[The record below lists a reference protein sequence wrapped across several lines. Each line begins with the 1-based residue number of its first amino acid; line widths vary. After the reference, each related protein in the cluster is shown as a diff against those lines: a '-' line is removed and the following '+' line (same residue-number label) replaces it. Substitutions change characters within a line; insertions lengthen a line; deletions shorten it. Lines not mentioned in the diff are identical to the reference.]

1 MKHSMCV
8 FLSIAFLLLVAAN
21 CFLRLGQVEAQ
32 NEVPQT
38 SAKAMV
44 LMEKDTGRIL
54 AQKNADEQLSIAST
68 TKIVTAL
75 TVLKNCSDINK
86 VVTIDKRSVGIEGTS
101 IYLREG
107 EKLTIN
113 DLLHGLML
121 RSGNDAAVAL
131 SLAVGGNTENFC
143 KLMNQTAKQCGA
155 TGCNFTNPH
164 GLEQDG
170 HHCSAKDLANI
181 TRFAM
186 LNKTF
191 AQIVGAKQYR
201 IAATDD
207 TTGRMLKNKNK
218 LLFRL
223 DGADG
228 VKTGFTKKAGRC
240 LVSSCTRDGM
250 TLICVVLNCGPMWE
264 ESERL
269 LEYGFGNYSMKELL
283 QPYFVC
289 GAIEVQN
296 SDKQSVEVFSMRGY
310 SFPMTESEY
319 QRVDVSFDYPTTLQA
334 PVPKE
339 KIVGKVSIKL
349 DNNLLFEENIYTM
362 EEVKSKFV
370 QNGLKD
376 LIKNWFG

>member
-1 MKHSMCV
+1 MKRSLC
-8 FLSIAFLLLVAAN
+8 FLFLIAFIIIVGTSFSNTAYA
-21 CFLRLGQVEAQ
+21 EIQ
-32 NEVPQT
+32 NDIPST
-38 SAKAMV
+38 SARAMI
-44 LMEKDTGRIL
+44 LMEKTTGRVL

-75 TVLKNCSDINK
+75 TVLNNCDDIK
-86 VVTIDKRSVGIEGTS
+86 RVVTIDKKCVGIEGTS

-107 EKLTIN
+107 EKLTIE

-131 SLAVGGNTENFC
+131 AYAISGSIDGFC
-143 KLMNQTAKQCGA
+143 KMMNETAKQCGA
-155 TGCNFTNPH
+155 AGCNFTNPH
-164 GLEQDG
+164 GLEQVG
-170 HHCSAKDLANI
+170 HHCSAKDLSLI

-186 LNKTF
+186 QNKEF
-191 AQIVGAKQYR
+191 ARIVGTKQYR
-201 IAATDD
+201 IAASDD
-207 TTGRMLKNKNK
+207 TTGRVLQNKNK
-218 LLFRL
+218 LLTHL

-269 LEYGFGNYSMKELL
+269 LEYGFKSYSMKELL

-289 GAIEVQN
+289 GSIDVEN
-296 SDKQSVEVFSMRGY
+296 GDKQTVDVFSIKGFSY
-310 SFPMTESEY
+310 PMTNEEY
-319 QRVDVSFDYPTTLQA
+319 QKVSVSFDYPTTLQA
-334 PVPKE
+334 PVQKE

-349 DNNLLFEENIYTM
+349 NNDLLFEENIYTM

-370 QNGLKD
+370 RSGLKD
-376 LIKNWFG
+376 LIYNWFR

>member
-1 MKHSMCV
+1 MKRSLC
-8 FLSIAFLLLVAAN
+8 FLFLIAFIIIIGTSFSNTAYA
-21 CFLRLGQVEAQ
+21 EIQ
-32 NEVPQT
+32 NDIPST
-38 SAKAMV
+38 SAKGMI
-44 LMEKDTGRIL
+44 LIEKTTGRVL
-54 AQKNADEQLSIAST
+54 AEKNADEQLSIAST

-75 TVLKNCSDINK
+75 TVLNNCDDIK
-86 VVTIDKRSVGIEGTS
+86 RVVTIDKKCVGIEGTS

-107 EKLTIN
+107 EKLTIE

-121 RSGNDAAVAL
+121 RSGNDSAVAL
-131 SLAVGGNTENFC
+131 AYAVGGSIDGFC
-143 KLMNQTAKQCGA
+143 KMMNETAKNCGA

-164 GLEQDG
+164 GLEQEG
-170 HHCSAKDLANI
+170 HHCSAKDLASI

-186 LNKTF
+186 QNKEF
-191 AQIVGAKQYR
+191 ARIVGTKQYR
-201 IAATDD
+201 ISATDD
-207 TTGRMLKNKNK
+207 TTGRVLQNKNK
-218 LLFRL
+218 LLTHL

-269 LEYGFGNYSMKELL
+269 LEYGFKNYSMKELL

-289 GAIEVQN
+289 GTIDVQN
-296 SDKQSVEVFSMRGY
+296 SDKESVEVFSMKGFSY
-310 SFPMTESEY
+310 PMTNEEY
-319 QRVDVSFDYPTTLQA
+319 QKVSVSFDYPTTLQA
-334 PVPKE
+334 PVQKE

-349 DNNLLFEENIYTM
+349 NNDLLFEENIYTM

-370 QNGLKD
+370 RSGLKD
-376 LIKNWFG
+376 LIYNWFR

>member
-1 MKHSMCV
+1 MKRV
-8 FLSIAFLLLVAAN
+8 L
-21 CFLRLGQVEAQ
+21 CFLFLIVIAVIIETSFSNTAHAEIQ
-32 NEVPQT
+32 NNIPST
-38 SAKAMV
+38 SARAMV
-44 LMEKDTGRIL
+44 LMEKTTGRVL

-75 TVLKNCSDINK
+75 TVLNYCEDIK
-86 VVTIDKRSVGIEGTS
+86 RVVTIDKKSVGIEGTS

-107 EKLTIN
+107 EKLTIE

-121 RSGNDAAVAL
+121 RSGNDSAVAL
-131 SLAVGGNTENFC
+131 AYAVGGSIDGFC
-143 KLMNQTAKQCGA
+143 KMMNETAKNCGA

-164 GLEQDG
+164 GLEQEG
-170 HHCSAKDLANI
+170 HHCSAKDLASI

-186 LNKTF
+186 QNKEF
-191 AQIVGAKQYR
+191 ARIVGTKQYR
-201 IAATDD
+201 IAASDD
-207 TTGRMLKNKNK
+207 TTGRVLQNKNK
-218 LLFRL
+218 LLTHL

-269 LEYGFGNYSMKELL
+269 LEYGFKSYSMKELL

-289 GAIEVQN
+289 GSIDVEN
-296 SDKQSVEVFSMRGY
+296 GDKQTVDVFSIKGFSY
-310 SFPMTESEY
+310 PMTNEEY
-319 QRVDVSFDYPTTLQA
+319 QKVCVTFDYPTIMQA
-334 PVPKE
+334 PVQKE
-339 KIVGKVSIKL
+339 KIVGKVCIKL
-349 DNNLLFEENIYTM
+349 DNDLLFEENIYTM

-370 QNGLKD
+370 RSGLKD
-376 LIKNWFG
+376 LIYNWFG

>member
-1 MKHSMCV
+1 MKRSLC
-8 FLSIAFLLLVAAN
+8 FLFLIAFIIIVGTSFSNTAYA
-21 CFLRLGQVEAQ
+21 EIQ
-32 NEVPQT
+32 NDIPST
-38 SAKAMV
+38 SARAMI
-44 LMEKDTGRIL
+44 LIEKTTGRVL

-75 TVLKNCSDINK
+75 TVLNYCEDIK
-86 VVTIDKRSVGIEGTS
+86 RVVTIDKKSVGIEGTS

-107 EKLTIN
+107 EKLTIE

-121 RSGNDAAVAL
+121 RSGNDAAV
-131 SLAVGGNTENFC
+131 
-143 KLMNQTAKQCGA
+143 
-155 TGCNFTNPH
+155 
-164 GLEQDG
+164 G
-170 HHCSAKDLANI
+170 HHCSAKDLALI

-186 LNKTF
+186 QNKEF
-191 AQIVGAKQYR
+191 ARIVGTKQYR
-201 IAATDD
+201 IAASDD
-207 TTGRMLKNKNK
+207 TTGRVLQNKNK
-218 LLFRL
+218 LLTHL

-269 LEYGFGNYSMKELL
+269 LEYGFKSYSMKELL

-289 GAIEVQN
+289 GSIDVEN
-296 SDKQSVEVFSMRGY
+296 GDKQTVDVFSIKGFSY
-310 SFPMTESEY
+310 PMTNEEY
-319 QRVDVSFDYPTTLQA
+319 QKVSVSFDYPTTLQA
-334 PVPKE
+334 PVQKE

-349 DNNLLFEENIYTM
+349 NNDLLFEENIYTM

-370 QNGLKD
+370 RSGLKD
-376 LIKNWFG
+376 LIYNWFR

>member
-1 MKHSMCV
+1 MKRV
-8 FLSIAFLLLVAAN
+8 L
-21 CFLRLGQVEAQ
+21 CFLFLIVIAVIIETSFSNTAHAEIQ
-32 NEVPQT
+32 NNIPST
-38 SAKAMV
+38 SARAMI
-44 LMEKDTGRIL
+44 LMEKTTGRVL

-75 TVLKNCSDINK
+75 TVLNYCEDIK
-86 VVTIDKRSVGIEGTS
+86 RVVTIDKKSVGIEGTS

-107 EKLTIN
+107 EKLTIE

-131 SLAVGGNTENFC
+131 AYAIGGSIENFC
-143 KLMNQTAKQCGA
+143 YMMNETAKQCGA
-155 TGCNFTNPH
+155 AGCNFTNPH
-164 GLEQDG
+164 GLEQER

-181 TRFAM
+181 SRYAMQNKEFAR
-186 LNKTF
+186 
-191 AQIVGAKQYR
+191 IVGTKQYR
-201 IAATDD
+201 IAASDD
-207 TTGRMLKNKNK
+207 TTGRVLQNKNK
-218 LLFRL
+218 LLTHL

-269 LEYGFGNYSMKELL
+269 LEYGFKSYSMKELL

-289 GAIEVQN
+289 GTIDVQN
-296 SDKQSVEVFSMRGY
+296 SDKESVEVFSMKGFSY
-310 SFPMTESEY
+310 PMTNEEY
-319 QRVDVSFDYPTTLQA
+319 QKVSVSFDYPTTLQA
-334 PVPKE
+334 PVQKE
-339 KIVGKVSIKL
+339 KIVGKVCIKL
-349 DNNLLFEENIYTM
+349 DNDLLFEENIYTM

-370 QNGLKD
+370 RSGLKD
-376 LIKNWFG
+376 LIYNWFR